1 MENQSRIDEFLL
13 HGLPNTKELQI
24 FHVII
29 FLLIY
34 LVALIENLIIITVI
48 LYSHQLHSPMYFF
61 LANLSLQDLGSIS
74 VTVPKSMLNF
84 LMNTETISYSGCFC
98 QVFFFVFFV
107 ASHLFLLVVMA
118 YDRYVAICNPL
129 YYKMVMNKKVCIQMI
144 TSAWMGGL
152 FYSALYIGNLSTV
165 KFCSRIINQFFC
177 EIPQLLKISCF
188 DTYVAEKQ
196 ALIFGCSIGFILF
209 AVIVCSY
216 VKIFREVLQIPSTQ
230 GKQKAFSTCLPHL
243 IVTCSFIVSGTF
255 AYLRPTYSF
264 PSTTDLLIS
273 LFYSVVPP
281 LINPLIYSIR
291 NHELKMEFWKLI
303 FRTYSNPFCKNN
315 FQFWL
320 KF

>member
-13 HGLPNTKELQI
+13 RGLPNTKELRI
-24 FHVII
+24 FHVIT

-48 LYSHQLHSPMYFF
+48 LYSHQLHTPMYFF

-74 VTVPKSMLNF
+74 VTVPKSMLNS

-107 ASHLFLLVVMA
+107 MSHLFLLVVMA

-129 YYKMVMNKKVCIQMI
+129 YYEMVMNKKVCIQMI

-188 DTYVAEKQ
+188 DSYVAEEQ

-243 IVTCSFIVSGTF
+243 IVICLFIVSGTF
-255 AYLRPTYSF
+255 AYVRPTYSF
-264 PSTTDLLIS
+264 PSTSDLLIS

-303 FRTYSNPFCKNN
+303 FRTCSNPFCKNN